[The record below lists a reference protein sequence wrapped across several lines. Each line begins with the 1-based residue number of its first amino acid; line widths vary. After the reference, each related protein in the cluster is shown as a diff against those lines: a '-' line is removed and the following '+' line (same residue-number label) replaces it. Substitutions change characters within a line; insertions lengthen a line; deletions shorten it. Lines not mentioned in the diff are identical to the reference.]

1 MNPGK
6 GILRAFGG
14 FHAEVT
20 VREQHTDDMTIT
32 THPVERGAPISD
44 HAFRMPALL
53 TIEAGW
59 SAGGAYEQANLA
71 TVNSK
76 PTSNFQKLTDAYN
89 RLLPSVAAIGGTEAV
104 TKLSTAYNAIALGNA
119 LTSQSSTQNL
129 NDLYGQIAPV
139 IDEFSPEASATL
151 AGIVANIAATQD
163 KQTGIEDG
171 AKPLRDLYEKLIQL
185 QRSAELISV
194 QTGKRA
200 YDNMLIRSIRTQTDQ
215 SSENILIITAQLQEV
230 LLVDTMQTTMPV
242 SAQRADPK
250 ASGGV
255 TQKGTKSAISYSGPI
270 PTYA

>member
-1 MNPGK
+1 VSSNT
-6 GILRAFGG
+6 GILRVFGG
-14 FHAEVT
+14 FIAEVT
-20 VREQHTDDMTIT
+20 VREQHVDDLTIT
-32 THPVERGAPISD
+32 THPVERGAPITD

-59 SAGGAYEQANLA
+59 SAAGAYEQANPLTA
-71 TVNSK
+71 DTK
-76 PTSNFQKLTDAYN
+76 PRSNFQKLTDAYN
-89 RLLPSVAAIGGTEAV
+89 QILPVVAAVGGPNAV
-104 TKLSTAYNAIALGNA
+104 GTLSTAYNTIALGNA

-139 IDEFSPEASATL
+139 IDQFSPEASQAL
-151 AGIVANIAATQD
+151 AGIVATIAATQD
-163 KQTGIEDG
+163 QQTGIEDG
-171 AKPLRDLYEKLIQL
+171 AKPLRDLYDKLIQL

-215 SSENILIITAQLQEV
+215 SSENILMITAQLQEV
-230 LLVDTMQTTMPV
+230 LLVDTFQTTMP
-242 SAQRADPK
+242 ATARRADPA

-255 TQKGTKSAISYSGPI
+255 TQKGVKSAVSYSGPI

>member
-1 MNPGK
+1 MNLGT
-6 GILRAFGG
+6 GILRVFGG
-14 FHAEVT
+14 FIAEVT
-20 VREQHTDDMTIT
+20 VREQHSDDLTIT
-32 THPVERGAPISD
+32 THPVERGAPITD

-59 SAGGAYEQANLA
+59 SAAGAYSQANSLTA
-71 TVNSK
+71 GAQPK
-76 PTSNFQKLTDAYN
+76 SNFQKLTDAYN
-89 RLLPSVAAIGGTEAV
+89 QLLPIVGATGGTNAV
-104 TKLSTAYNAIALGNA
+104 TKLSTAYNTIALGNA

-151 AGIVANIAATQD
+151 AGIVATIAATQD
-163 KQTGIEDG
+163 QQTGIEDG
-171 AKPLRDLYEKLIQL
+171 AKPLRDLYEKLISL

-200 YDNMLIRSIRTQTDQ
+200 YDNMLIRSIRTHTDQ
-215 SSENILIITAQLQEV
+215 TSENILMITAQLQEV
-230 LLVDTMQTTMPV
+230 LLVETVQTSMP
-242 SAQRADPK
+242 ATAKRADPA

-255 TQKGTKSAISYSGPI
+255 TQKGTKSAVSYSGPI